1 MREYYIS
8 PPVALKKVSGGD
20 LLVSFGVKITPG
32 STGGEERRDNRKG
45 ELDASR
51 SHLRQSTADKQY
63 TKT

>member
-8 PPVALKKVSGGD
+8 PPVALKKVFGGD

-32 STGGEERRDNRKG
+32 STGGERSNNRKG

-51 SHLRQSTADKQY
+51 SHLHQSTADKQY